1 MIYISVA
8 FLVLG
13 KKLIIL
19 SYRRKNDAVFLLY
32 A

>member
-1 MIYISVA
+1 MIYSVA

-19 SYRRKNDAVFLLY
+19 SERRKKTAVFLLY
-32 A
+32 G